1 MVQDRIIPCIYAL
14 LPDKSEDTY
23 RRFFEEV
30 RNTLD
35 LEHSPQDIMID
46 FEIAAINAVAAINAF
61 EGTEMKGC
69 FFHLCL
75 NLWKR
80 IQRSGLQQRC
90 IDDAEF
96 ANTLGMI
103 AALAFVPPDEVKAYF
118 EQYCDYAQNLYND
131 NCDPIIILRIPTLVG
146 FVETHLGH
154 LFLHRHY
161 GTCFIELLM
170 ELREQIT
177 T

>member
-1 MVQDRIIPCIYAL
+1 
-14 LPDKSEDTY
+14 
-23 RRFFEEV
+23 
-30 RNTLD
+30 
-35 LEHSPQDIMID
+35 
-46 FEIAAINAVAAINAF
+46 
-61 EGTEMKGC
+61 
-69 FFHLCL
+69 
-75 NLWKR
+75 
-80 IQRSGLQQRC
+80 
-90 IDDAEF
+90 
-96 ANTLGMI
+96 MI

-131 NCDPIIILRIPTLVG
+131 DCDPIIILRIPTLVG
-146 FVETHLGH
+146 FVETHLEGH